1 MELHSITFPGL
12 DGAYS
17 VSVDPIAI
25 PSGADVND
33 YTTPGSYKST
43 SKEISASLKNTP
55 FTGGGFKLDVI
66 PLSNNNY
73 LMQEIRC
80 NSAQAKVFRRRV
92 GRASNTS
99 EWSYDEWYQPVQST
113 EDIVPISMSLLWTNA
128 SPSSSFAAQAIS
140 LDLSDYDLI
149 LIVYNIAGTIGKYTS
164 AIYEKAVTNN
174 VMSGYYHYADNTTVF
189 QHFERK
195 FYISDSSIKF
205 EKAYLQGTEEQNFAA
220 VPYKIYGIKGVS

>member
-1 MELHSITFPGL
+1 MKLNSITFPGL
-12 DGAYS
+12 DEAYS
-17 VSVDPIAI
+17 VFVDPIAI
-25 PSGADVND
+25 PSGVDVND
-33 YTTPGSYKST
+33 YTTPGEYKSP

-80 NSAQAKVFRRRV
+80 NSSKAKVYRRRV
-92 GRASNTS
+92 SRANNTS

-128 SPSSSFAAQAIS
+128 SPSSSFAAQTIS

-220 VPYKIYGIKGVS
+220 IPYKIYGIKGVS